1 MNLIDLYYQNEYD
14 KLEHGQQ
21 LDKFDHLYLEKYY
34 NKEFTPRREDDINLL
49 EIGVATGVSI
59 KFWTE
64 WFTKGKIYGVDICH
78 HSMNSDFY
86 LKNKLYNVFWQDA
99 LTDNFIS
106 KFKNNFFDYV
116 IDDGSHTLSDQLKA
130 ITNYL
135 PKIKPNGKLIIED
148 IRSISY
154 IPIIID
160 HIDKNPGNNKIENLR
175 GVSHKA
181 NMLNRNPNKGKTLPT
196 GICWD
201 KRRKKYKVMIGGINI
216 GRYDELSK
224 AIEIAN
230 NVRNEML
237 NKLIDG

>member
-1 MNLIDLYYQNEYD
+1 MTKQIEIKENFKELFEYHDGVLIWNKNLNNRY
-14 KLEHGQQ
+14 
-21 LDKFDHLYLEKYY
+21 
-34 NKEFTPRREDDINLL
+34 
-49 EIGVATGVSI
+49 A
-59 KFWTE
+59 
-64 WFTKGKIYGVDICH
+64 GKIAGCKDHYGYHVVRI
-78 HSMNSDFY
+78 N
-86 LKNKLYNVFWQDA
+86 KKLY
-99 LTDNFIS
+99 
-106 KFKNNFFDYV
+106 K
-116 IDDGSHTLSDQLKA
+116 SHR
-130 ITNYL
+130 
-135 PKIKPNGKLIIED
+135 IIYWMHHGYCPD
-148 IRSISY
+148 
-154 IPIIID
+154 IID

>member
-160 HIDKNPGNNKIENLR
+160 HIDKKLSWEWNLYDLR
-175 GVSHKA
+175 HISGRNYQDSI
-181 NMLNRNPNKGKTLPT
+181 LFEIIRNRDN
-196 GICWD
+196 
-201 KRRKKYKVMIGGINI
+201 
-216 GRYDELSK
+216 
-224 AIEIAN
+224 A
-230 NVRNEML
+230 
-237 NKLIDG
+237 